1 MKKILLF
8 ITMLALTLGA
18 MAQPPRGG
26 HDPHHD
32 PFEKQGDS
40 RHDRHDGHYNDRDR
54 HDSRH
59 DPRHEP
65 RHNPHQGSRVSPR
78 SRHAHF
84 EPARPK
90 DIPCTYEWQEL
101 WNGCHVR
108 LSEFRVNILDR
119 DGSRVVSGEEVVLL
133 GNGSYLVRNGDIWRI
148 YDWRG
153 GFTTISGHEIHLWPN
168 GLYLVRF
175 SSSWR
180 VFNPRGDRLTN
191 VWGDRVELMANGLIR
206 CKRAGRYFYY
216 DEAGNERR

>member
-1 MKKILLF
+1 
-8 ITMLALTLGA
+8 MLALTLGA

-40 RHDRHDGHYNDRDR
+40 RHDRHHDRHDDHYNDR
-54 HDSRH
+54 H
-59 DPRHEP
+59 HEP
-65 RHNPHQGSRVSPR
+65 RHNPHQSSRVNPR
-78 SRHAHF
+78 SRHAHL
-84 EPARPK
+84 EPARPLET
-90 DIPCTYEWQEL
+90 PCVHEWQEL

-108 LSEFRVNILDR
+108 ISDIRVKVLDR
-119 DGSRVVSGEEVVLL
+119 EGNRVVSGEEVVLL
-133 GNGSYLVRNGDIWRI
+133 GNGSYMVRTGDTWRI

-153 GFTTISGHEIHLWPN
+153 GFTIISGHEIHLWPN

-180 VFNPRGDRLTN
+180 VYNPAGDRLTN
-191 VWGDRVELMANGLIR
+191 VWGDRVALMPNGLIR
-206 CKRAGRYFYY
+206 CDRAGRFFYY